1 MKKHTLM
8 LALTLPAL
16 ALVAGCH
23 GSSTNTTSTDTT
35 VTDNSMM
42 TSTDNVMPADE
53 SAANNAT
60 MSDATVTGQQFANAA
75 ASTDAYE
82 IAAAKLAKEKA
93 TTQPLKDFAAMMIK
107 DHTDS
112 TAKLKA
118 AAAKADPK
126 ITPDATLTDEQ
137 KANLETLRDAKGA
150 DFDAAYKSQQIAAH
164 QKALGA
170 MQGYASTGDVSTLK
184 DFATSTSTVV
194 QAHLDKIQS
203 L

>member
-1 MKKHTLM
+1 MRKQSLM
-8 LALTLPAL
+8 LAMTLPAL

-35 VTDNSMM
+35 VMDNSVS
-42 TSTDNVMPADE
+42 TSTDNVMPASETD
-53 SAANNAT
+53 ANNAM

-82 IAAAKLAKEKA
+82 IAAAKLAKDKA
-93 TTQPLKDFAAMMIK
+93 TTQGLKDFAAMMIK

-112 TAKLKA
+112 TAKLKEA
-118 AAAKADPK
+118 AGKASPR

-150 DFDAAYKSQQIAAH
+150 DFDSAYKSQQVAAH

-170 MQGYASTGDVSTLK
+170 MQGYASTGDVPTLK
-184 DFATSTSTVV
+184 DFATKTATVV
-194 QAHLDKIQS
+194 QSHLDKIQAM
-203 L
+203 